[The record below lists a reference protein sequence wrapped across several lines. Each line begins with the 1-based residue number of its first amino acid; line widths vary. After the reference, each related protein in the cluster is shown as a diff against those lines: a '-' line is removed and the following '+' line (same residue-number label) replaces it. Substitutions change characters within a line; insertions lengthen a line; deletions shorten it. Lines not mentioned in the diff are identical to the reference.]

1 MNQYTPDASSNRSE
15 SPDAARYAPN
25 TGLYQFPGPQPAYIP
40 GFYYSL
46 PNATPDATLQNAP
59 ANAFTGA
66 ANTYI
71 NQGPVFAMGFAP
83 PVVSQAPGE
92 KRIEVVEGPHAK
104 RAKAG
109 SSAMQDD
116 PLFQPMLDANGK
128 PTGRFKCIKDGMV
141 LYPDSYRKH
150 IKTKKHEGTKSER
163 YKCPVCPKRFGR
175 RDACKRHYD
184 LSECGRSTAWLLQP
198 LSLAGPAAASSSL
211 VPPVVVPTMAF
222 TYHHPYVMSVP
233 QHTQTAPPPAGAPQS
248 WGIPTFAA
256 PGPAHFQTAND
267 MVPEHV

>member
-1 MNQYTPDASSNRSE
+1 
-15 SPDAARYAPN
+15 
-25 TGLYQFPGPQPAYIP
+25 
-40 GFYYSL
+40 
-46 PNATPDATLQNAP
+46 
-59 ANAFTGA
+59 
-66 ANTYI
+66 
-71 NQGPVFAMGFAP
+71 
-83 PVVSQAPGE
+83 
-92 KRIEVVEGPHAK
+92 
-104 RAKAG
+104 
-109 SSAMQDD
+109 
-116 PLFQPMLDANGK
+116 MLDANGK

-163 YKCPVCPKRFGR
+163 YKCPVCPKRCVSKFLTQARLIINIIVIRFGR